1 MEKDAEGMSFNSNGI
16 DSVRAFDLP
25 AGIRADGQYI
35 KSPQVAL
42 VKWRSTWNDKFHQ
55 VYVNGRYSGT
65 TLDSGQR
72 QLIVQVPTSPECPV
86 RIEVFAV
93 EAEYADMDFSSELT
107 RPPVDSGRVTITLLQ
122 SQNLPAGATAQI
134 YFDNGTGQI
143 DYNNPITDTP
153 IMIWP
158 AWQDKAGLGMS
169 GFGIGDFGYDS
180 AAAIGF
186 AKGSFGH
193 GQFGLDADTIEWT
206 SPLLPSGTYKFGVK
220 VRDAS
225 GRQSTGSE
233 TGSIT
238 VTPAARP
245 AEGLS
250 VSSFDKQT
258 NQLVLNIENNA

>member
-1 MEKDAEGMSFNSNGI
+1 MSLNSNGI

-25 AGIRADGQYI
+25 SGIWPDGQYV
-35 KSPQVAL
+35 KEPRVAL
-42 VKWRSTWNDKFHQ
+42 VKWRSTWSDKFHQ

-65 TLDSGQR
+65 TLDKGQK
-72 QLIVQVPTSPECPV
+72 QLIVPFPTSPESPV

-93 EAEYADMDFSSELT
+93 EAEYADIDFSSELIM
-107 RPPVDSGRVTITLLQ
+107 PPVDSGRVTITLLR

-143 DYNNPITDTP
+143 DYNNPISDTP
-153 IMIWP
+153 ISIWP

-169 GFGIGDFGYDS
+169 GFGLGDFGWDS
-180 AAAIGF
+180 AAAVGF

-193 GQFGLDADTIEWT
+193 GQFGLDADTIKWT

-238 VTPAARP
+238 VISAAKP

-258 NQLVLNIENNA
+258 NQLVLNIENDA